1 MSVSAFK
8 RLLVLMFS
16 FALFAAACGGDDSAD
31 SEVDASADDAEEE
44 TESTLSGIGTNSDDE
59 AEPASDEEDEDSAEA
74 VPAEAAS
81 GTLRYVEFSPVTTFD
96 PARAQTAQSVYLYPV
111 YDTLT
116 RQNAEFGLDPALATS
131 WESPEPGV
139 WVFQIRDDV
148 VFHDGE
154 ALTGQVVADNMNRAK
169 ATEGNPNGATWAGF
183 TEATATGE
191 YEVTAN
197 FAVPQPQFPIE
208 MSMVMGMMISP
219 AAMAAETDLTRDPQG
234 SGPWI
239 WQDSES
245 EAGVT
250 EVYTLFEDYWNP
262 ADQGVE
268 RIEATAVPDNVA
280 RLNALL
286 TGETDIM
293 GSIRDAQ
300 IGDALEAGNEVIS
313 VPNYFPYLGVTGRG
327 EGTVDGDLLQQDLV
341 RQAVAYAIDR
351 DAYNQAIHAGRGDD
365 KGGIYPSA
373 FSEWHVPDLDDTFIY
388 DPEKSKELLAEA
400 GFPDG
405 ITLQSPIMPAIQP
418 HVELVTQMLGAVGI
432 TVEQTQINNGELG
445 PRVRAGEWGIWW
457 GRELLYHPAA
467 TYPKYTAEEGV
478 WNPFGLT
485 DMKDLDDIA
494 AEAAQSPDLETQK
507 ELYGEISSELIN
519 RNVIIPLAHGA
530 QNGAFRPE
538 VSGAVMGLNMQ
549 AIMPYGVRVDG

>member
-1 MSVSAFK
+1 MTKSSLR
-8 RLLVLMFS
+8 RLFAVLVGL
-16 FALFAAACGGDDSAD
+16 ALFASACGSDSGETDAGED
-31 SEVDASADDAEEE
+31 EESATSTTEQAQISTTVAGQAESEEEEEEPADDA
-44 TESTLSGIGTNSDDE
+44 
-59 AEPASDEEDEDSAEA
+59 AP
-74 VPAEAAS
+74 AS
-81 GTLRYVEFSPVTTFD
+81 GTLRFVEFSPVTTFD
-96 PARAQTAQSVYLYPV
+96 PAKAQTAQSVYLYPV

-116 RQNAEFGLDPALATS
+116 RQTNEFGLEPSLATS
-131 WESPEPGV
+131 WEAPSPDS

-148 VFHDGE
+148 TFHDGS
-154 ALTGQVVADNMNRAK
+154 ALDAQVVADNLNRAK

-183 TEATATGE
+183 TEATATGD
-191 YEVTAN
+191 YEVTAT

-219 AAMAAETDLTRDPQG
+219 DAMAAETDLTRDPQG

-239 WQDSES
+239 WQDGES

-250 EVYTLFEDYWNP
+250 EVYTLHDGYWNP

-300 IGDALEAGNEVIS
+300 IDAAVDGGNEIIS
-313 VPNYFPYLGVTGRG
+313 VPNYFPYMGIVGREDG
-327 EGTVDGDLLQQDLV
+327 AVDGELLKTDLI

-351 DAYNQAIHAGRGDD
+351 DAYNQAIHAGKGDD

-373 FSEWHVPDLDDTFIY
+373 FAEWHVPSLDDTFVY
-388 DPEKSKELLAEA
+388 DPVKSQELLAEA

-405 ITLQSPIMPAIQP
+405 ITLKTPIMPAIQP

-432 TVEQTQINNGELG
+432 TIEQTQINNGELG
-445 PRVRAGEWGIWW
+445 PRVRSGEWGLYW

-467 TYPKYTAEEGV
+467 TYPKYTAEQGV
-478 WNPFGLT
+478 WNPFRLT
-485 DMKDLDDIA
+485 DLKDLDDL
-494 AEAAQSPDLETQK
+494 AAQAAAAT
-507 ELYGEISSELIN
+507 ELSEQQALYSELSTELIN
-519 RNVIIPLAHGA
+519 RNIIVPLAHGS
-530 QNGAFRPE
+530 QNGAYAPN
-538 VSGAVMGLNMQ
+538 VTGVVMGLNMQ

>member
-1 MSVSAFK
+1 
-8 RLLVLMFS
+8 MFRS
-16 FALFAAACGGDDSAD
+16 HLGRFFALLMALALLAAACGGSSDGDGDTAGDDETTDTTAAGISTTLGG
-31 SEVDASADDAEEE
+31 SEEEE
-44 TESTLSGIGTNSDDE
+44 TDEPEE
-59 AEPASDEEDEDSAEA
+59 AEEA
-74 VPAEAAS
+74 AAAS

-116 RQNAEFGLDPALATS
+116 RQNAEFGLDPSLATS
-131 WESPEPGV
+131 WEAPTPDT

-154 ALTGQVVADNMNRAK
+154 ALTAQVVADNMNRAK

-191 YEVTAN
+191 YEVTAT
-197 FAVPQPQFPIE
+197 FAVPQPQFPLE

-219 AAMAAETDLTRDPQG
+219 AAIASEADLTRDPQG
-234 SGPWI
+234 SGPWV
-239 WQDSES
+239 WQDGES

-300 IGDALEAGNEVIS
+300 IGDALDAGNEVIS
-313 VPNYFPYLGVTGRG
+313 VPNYFPYLGITGRG
-327 EGTVDGDLLQQDLV
+327 DGTVDGDLLQLDLI

-365 KGGIYPSA
+365 TGGIYPSA
-373 FSEWHVPDLDDTFIY
+373 FSEWHVPELDDSFVY
-388 DPEKSKELLAEA
+388 DPERSRELLAEA
-400 GFPDG
+400 GYPDG

-445 PRVRAGEWGIWW
+445 PRVRGGEWGIWW

-467 TYPKYTAEEGV
+467 TFPKYTSPEGV
-478 WNPFGLT
+478 WNPFGLE
-485 DMKDLDDIA
+485 DLKDLDDLA
-494 AEAAQSPDLETQK
+494 AEAAAAPDLATQQ
-507 ELYGEISSELIN
+507 ELFAEVGTGLIE
-519 RNVIIPLAHGA
+519 RNVIVPLAHGS
-530 QNGAFRPE
+530 QNGAHAPN
-538 VSGAVMGLNMQ
+538 VTGTVMGLNMQ

>member
-1 MSVSAFK
+1 MTRSTIRRWLA
-8 RLLVLMFS
+8 LVL
-16 FALFAAACGGDDSAD
+16 ALTMLAAACGSDDGDDTEAG
-31 SEVDASADDAEEE
+31 E
-44 TESTLSGIGTNSDDE
+44 TEDETTDTTAAGIETTVGGSDEGDADE
-59 AEPASDEEDEDSAEA
+59 EEDEGDGAAEA
-74 VPAEAAS
+74 GAPS

-116 RQNAEFGLDPALATS
+116 RQNNDFGLEPALATS
-131 WESPEPGV
+131 WEQPDANT
-139 WVFQIRDDV
+139 WVFQLRDDV
-148 VFHDGE
+148 TFHDGT
-154 ALTGQVVADNMNRAK
+154 ALDGQVVADNMNRSK
-169 ATEGNPNGATWAGF
+169 AVEGNPNGATWAGF
-183 TEATATGE
+183 TEASATGD
-191 YEVTAN
+191 YEVTAT

-208 MSMVMGMMISP
+208 MSMVMGMMVSP
-219 AAMAAETDLTRDPQG
+219 TAMADETDLTRDPQG

-239 WQDSES
+239 WQDGES

-250 EVYTLFEDYWNP
+250 EVYTLNDAYWNP

-300 IGDALEAGNEVIS
+300 IGDALDEGNEVIS
-313 VPNYFPYLGVTGRG
+313 VPNYFPYMGIVGRG
-327 EGTVDGDLLQQDLV
+327 GDGVDADLLQTDLI

-373 FSEWHVPDLDDTFIY
+373 FSDWHVPELDDTFTY
-388 DPEKSKELLAEA
+388 DPEKSMELLAEA

-405 ITLQSPIMPAIQP
+405 ITLKTPIMPAIQP

-445 PRVRAGEWGIWW
+445 PRVRAGEWGLYW
-457 GRELLYHPAA
+457 GRELLYHPAN
-467 TYPKYTAEEGV
+467 TYPKYTSETGV
-478 WNPFGLT
+478 WNPFRLGDLADVDAIVAEGAAAT
-485 DMKDLDDIA
+485 DLEAQKELF
-494 AEAAQSPDLETQK
+494 AEAA
-507 ELYGEISSELIN
+507 GELIN
-519 RNVIIPLAHGA
+519 RNIIVPLAHGS
-530 QNGAFRPE
+530 QNGAYAPN
-538 VSGAVMGLNMQ
+538 VTGVVMGLNMQ
-549 AIMPYGVRVDG
+549 AIMPYGVRVEG

>member
-1 MSVSAFK
+1 MFRSTFGRWLA
-8 RLLVLMFS
+8 LLL
-16 FALFAAACGGDDSAD
+16 ALTLLAAACGGDD
-31 SEVDASADDAEEE
+31 DDAGTEAGETDEETTETTQAGIETTVGGSEEAEESEEE
-44 TESTLSGIGTNSDDE
+44 
-59 AEPASDEEDEDSAEA
+59 EPAEA
-74 VPAEAAS
+74 AAAS

-116 RQNAEFGLDPALATS
+116 RQNNEFGLEPALATS
-131 WESPEPGV
+131 WEQPDPNT
-139 WVFQIRDDV
+139 WVFQLRDDV
-148 VFHDGE
+148 VFHDGS
-154 ALTGQVVADNMNRAK
+154 AFDAQVAADNLNRSK
-169 ATEGNPNGATWAGF
+169 AVEGNPNGATWAGF
-183 TEATATGE
+183 TEATATGD
-191 YEVTAN
+191 YEVTAT

-219 AAMAAETDLTRDPQG
+219 TAIADEADLTRNPQG
-234 SGPWI
+234 SGPWV
-239 WQDSES
+239 WQDGES

-250 EVYTLFEDYWNP
+250 EVYTVFDGYWNP

-300 IGDALEAGNEVIS
+300 IGDALDAGNEVIS
-313 VPNYFPYLGVTGRG
+313 VPNYFPYMGIVGRG
-327 EGTVDGDLLQQDLV
+327 GDGVDADLLQLDQI

-373 FSEWHVPDLDDTFIY
+373 FSDWHVPELDDTFTY
-388 DPEKSKELLAEA
+388 DPERSRELLAEA
-400 GFPDG
+400 GYPDG
-405 ITLQSPIMPAIQP
+405 ITLQTPIMPAIQP

-432 TVEQTQINNGELG
+432 TLEQTQINNGELG
-445 PRVRAGEWGIWW
+445 PRVRAGEWGLYW
-457 GRELLYHPAA
+457 GRELLYHPAN
-467 TYPKYTAEEGV
+467 TYPKYTAEQGV
-478 WNPFGLT
+478 WNPFR
-485 DMKDLDDIA
+485 LDDLSDVNAIVAEGA
-494 AEAAQSPDLETQK
+494 AATDLATQQELFGQAAT
-507 ELYGEISSELIN
+507 ELIN
-519 RNVIIPLAHGA
+519 RNIIVPLAHGS
-530 QNGAFRPE
+530 QNGAYAPN
-538 VSGAVMGLNMQ
+538 VTGVVMGLNMQ